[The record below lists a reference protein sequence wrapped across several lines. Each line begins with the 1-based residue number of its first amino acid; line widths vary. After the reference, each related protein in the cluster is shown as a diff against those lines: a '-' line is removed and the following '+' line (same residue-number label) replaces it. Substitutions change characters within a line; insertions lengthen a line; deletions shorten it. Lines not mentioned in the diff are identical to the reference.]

1 MQENK
6 FFMGTK
12 ELPKSWYN
20 ILPDLPRPLD
30 PPLNP
35 ATKQPIGPDALAPL
49 FPMGLIEQ
57 EVSTKNEIAIPQEV
71 LDIYTLWRPTPVR
84 RAIRLEQM
92 LDTPAKI
99 FYKDESVSPSG
110 SHKLNTAVAQAFYNK
125 KEGTK
130 RITTETGAGQ
140 WGSALSIACKMFDII
155 CRVYMVKVSYQQKP
169 YRRSLMQVFGAEV
182 IPSPSKLTKFG
193 QQVLKDDPK
202 CNGSL
207 GIAISEAMEDCVTS
221 KDTKYSLGSVL
232 NHVLLHQT
240 VVGLEAKKQ
249 MEMAGVY
256 PDYVIGCVGGGS
268 NFAGLALP
276 FMRDKLKEG
285 KDIRFIA
292 VEPTACPT
300 VTKGKYAYDHGDTA
314 KMTPLL
320 RQHTLGHIFIP
331 PAIHAGGLRY
341 HGMAGIISL
350 LCKENYMEAKA
361 YHQNEVFEKAL
372 LFAQAEGVVPAPET
386 SHAIAAAIDAANECK
401 KTGEAK
407 TILFNFSGHGYF
419 DMGAYDA
426 YLAGDLVDYEYPQ
439 HEIEQALKCLP
450 EM

>member
-1 MQENK
+1 MDETR
-6 FFMGTK
+6 FVLGTK
-12 ELPKSWYN
+12 EIPKTWYN

-35 ATKQPIGPDALAPL
+35 ATKKPIGPDALAAL

-57 EVSTKNEIAIPQEV
+57 EVATQPEIPIPPEI

-84 RAIRLEQM
+84 RARRLEQ
-92 LDTPAKI
+92 LLGTPAKI

-110 SHKLNTAVAQAFYNK
+110 SHKLNTAVAQAYYNK

-140 WGSALSIACKMFDII
+140 WGSALSIACKFFDIV

-182 IPSPSKLTKFG
+182 IASPSTLTKFG
-193 QQVLKDDPK
+193 QQVLKDDPD

-207 GIAISEAMEDCVTS
+207 GIAISEAIEDCVTS
-221 KDTKYSLGSVL
+221 KNTKYSLGSVL

-240 VVGLEAKKQ
+240 IVGSEAKKQ
-249 MEMAGVY
+249 MQMAGAY
-256 PDYVIGCVGGGS
+256 PDYVIGCIGGGS
-268 NFAGLALP
+268 NYAGLALP

-285 KDIRFIA
+285 KKTTFVA
-292 VEPTACPT
+292 VEPLACPT
-300 VTKGKYAYDHGDTA
+300 VTKGKYAYDFGDTA
-314 KMTPLL
+314 KTTPLL
-320 RQHTLGHIFIP
+320 KQHTLGHIFVP

-341 HGMAGIISL
+341 HGMAGIVSL
-350 LCKENYMEAKA
+350 LCKEGYMDAVA
-361 YHQNEVFEKAL
+361 YHQNEVFQSAIK
-372 LFAQAEGVVPAPET
+372 FAQSEGVVPAPET
-386 SHAIAAAIDAANECK
+386 SHALHAAIQIAEECK

-407 TILFNFSGHGYF
+407 TILLNFSGHGYF

-426 YLAGDLVDYEYPQ
+426 YLSGKLEDYEYPQ
-439 HEIEQALKCLP
+439 HEIEEALKCLP
-450 EM
+450 EV

>member
-1 MQENK
+1 MEEIR
-6 FFMGTK
+6 FLLGTK
-12 ELPKSWYN
+12 DMPKSWYN

-35 ATKQPIGPDALAPL
+35 ATKQPIGPDALAAL
-49 FPMGLIEQ
+49 FPMALIEQ
-57 EVSTKNEIAIPQEV
+57 EVSQKTEIPIPPEV
-71 LDIYTLWRPTPVR
+71 LDIYALWRPTPVR
-84 RAIRLEQM
+84 RARRLEQM

-99 FYKDESVSPSG
+99 FYKDESVSASG
-110 SHKLNTAVAQAFYNK
+110 SHKLNTATAQAFYNK
-125 KEGTK
+125 KDGTK

-140 WGSALSIACKMFDII
+140 WGSALSIACSMFGIE

-169 YRRSLMQVFGAEV
+169 YRRSMMQVFGAEV

-193 QQVLKDDPK
+193 TQILKDDPD
-202 CNGSL
+202 CTGSL
-207 GIAISEAMEDCVTS
+207 GIAISEAIEDCVTS
-221 KDTKYSLGSVL
+221 KNTRYSLGSVL

-240 VVGLEAKKQ
+240 IVGLEAKKQ
-249 MEMAGVY
+249 MELAGTY

-268 NFAGLALP
+268 NYAGLALP
-276 FMRDKLKEG
+276 FMRDKLKGG
-285 KDIRFIA
+285 KKTTFIA
-292 VEPTACPT
+292 VEPQACPT
-300 VTKGKYAYDHGDTA
+300 ITKGKYAYDHGDTA

-320 RQHTLGHIFIP
+320 KQHTLGHIFVP

-350 LCKENYMEAKA
+350 LCKEQCMEAVA
-361 YHQNEVFEKAL
+361 YHQNEVFKNAMI
-372 LFAQAEGVVPAPET
+372 FAQAEGVIPAPET
-386 SHAIAAAIDAANECK
+386 SHAIMAAMEVARECK

-426 YLAGDLVDYEYPQ
+426 YLSGKLEDYEYPQ
-439 HEIEQALKCLP
+439 HEIEEALKCLP
-450 EM
+450 VV

>member
-1 MQENK
+1 MEEIRFTLGAK
-6 FFMGTK
+6 D
-12 ELPKSWYN
+12 LPKTWYN

-35 ATKQPIGPDALAPL
+35 ATKQPIGPDALAAL

-57 EVSTKNEIAIPQEV
+57 EVSAQGEIPIPAEI
-71 LDIYTLWRPTPVR
+71 LDIYALWRPTPVR
-84 RAIRLEQM
+84 RARRLEQM
-92 LDTPAKI
+92 LDTPARI

-110 SHKLNTAVAQAFYNK
+110 SHKLNTSVAQAFYNK

-140 WGSALSIACKMFDII
+140 WGSALSIACKMFDIT

-193 QQVLKDDPK
+193 QQVLKDDPN

-221 KDTKYSLGSVL
+221 KNTKYSLGSVL

-240 VVGLEAKKQ
+240 VVGQEAKKQ
-249 MEMAGVY
+249 MKLAGAY
-256 PDYVIGCVGGGS
+256 PDYVIGCIGGGS
-268 NFAGLALP
+268 NYAGLALP
-276 FMRDKLKEG
+276 FMRDKLKDG
-285 KDIRFIA
+285 KETKFIA
-292 VEPTACPT
+292 VEPEACPT
-300 VTKGKYAYDHGDTA
+300 VTKGAYAYDHGDTA

-320 RQHTLGHIFIP
+320 KQHTLGHIFIP

-350 LCKENYMEAKA
+350 LCKENCMDAVA
-361 YHQNEVFEKAL
+361 YHQNEVFENAM
-372 LFAQAEGVVPAPET
+372 LFAQAEGTVPAPET
-386 SHAIAAAIDAANECK
+386 AHAIAAAMDVARECK
-401 KTGEAK
+401 KTGEKK

-419 DMGAYDA
+419 DMAAYDA
-426 YLAGDLVDYEYPQ
+426 YLAGTLEDYEYPQ
-439 HEIEQALKCLP
+439 HEIEAALKCLP

>member
-1 MQENK
+1 MDEIR
-6 FFMGTK
+6 FLLGTK
-12 ELPKSWYN
+12 DIPKTWYN

-35 ATKQPIGPDALAPL
+35 ATKQPIGPDALAAL

-57 EVSTKNEIAIPQEV
+57 EVATQGEIPIPPEI
-71 LDIYTLWRPTPVR
+71 LDIYTLWRPTPLR
-84 RAIRLEQM
+84 RARRLEQM

-110 SHKLNTAVAQAFYNK
+110 SHKLNTSVAQAFYNK

-140 WGSALSIACKMFDII
+140 WGSALSIACQMFDIT

-182 IPSPSKLTKFG
+182 IPIPSKKTKFG
-193 QQVLKDDPK
+193 AQVLKDDPE

-240 VVGLEAKKQ
+240 IVGQEARKQ
-249 MEMAGVY
+249 MELAGAY
-256 PDYVIGCVGGGS
+256 PDYVIGCIGGGS
-268 NFAGLALP
+268 NYAGLALP
-276 FMRDKLKEG
+276 FMRDKLKDG
-285 KDIRFIA
+285 KQIRFIA
-292 VEPTACPT
+292 VEPEACPT

-350 LCKENYMEAKA
+350 LCEENCMEAVA
-361 YHQNEVFEKAL
+361 YHQNEVFNAAMA
-372 LFAQAEGVVPAPET
+372 FAQAEGTVPAPET
-386 SHAIAAAIDAANECK
+386 AHAVLAAMDVAKECK

-407 TILFNFSGHGYF
+407 TILLNFSGHGYF

-426 YLAGDLVDYEYPQ
+426 YLAGSLEDYEYPQ
-439 HEIEQALKCLP
+439 REIEEALKCLP

>member
-1 MQENK
+1 MEENR
-6 FFMGTK
+6 FLLGTK
-12 ELPKSWYN
+12 ELPKTWYN

-35 ATKQPIGPDALAPL
+35 ATKEPIGPDALAPL

-57 EVSTKNEIAIPQEV
+57 EVATQGEIAIPEEI
-71 LDIYTLWRPTPVR
+71 LDIYALWRPTPLR

-110 SHKLNTAVAQAFYNK
+110 SHKLNTSVAQAYYNK

-140 WGSALSIACKMFDII
+140 WGSALSIACKMFDIT

-193 QQVLKDDPK
+193 EQLLKDDPE

-207 GIAISEAMEDCVTS
+207 GIAISEAIEDCVTS

-240 VVGLEAKKQ
+240 VVGQEARKQ
-249 MEMAGVY
+249 MELAGVY
-256 PDYVIGCVGGGS
+256 PDYVMGCIGGGS
-268 NFAGLALP
+268 NYAGLALP
-276 FMRDKLKEG
+276 FMRDKLKDG
-285 KDIRFIA
+285 KDIKFIA
-292 VEPTACPT
+292 VEPHACPT

-314 KMTPLL
+314 KMTPLM
-320 RQHTLGHIFIP
+320 RQHTLGHIFVP

-350 LCKENYMEAKA
+350 LCAEDCMEAVA
-361 YHQNEVFEKAL
+361 YHQNEVFKDAM
-372 LFAQAEGVVPAPET
+372 LFAQAEGTVPAPET
-386 SHAIAAAIDAANECK
+386 AHVITAAMNVARECK

-407 TILFNFSGHGYF
+407 NILFNFSGHGYF
-419 DMGAYDA
+419 DMAAYDA
-426 YLAGDLVDYEYPQ
+426 YLAGKLEDYEYPQ
-439 HEIEQALKCLP
+439 HEIEEALKCLP
-450 EM
+450 QM

>member
-1 MQENK
+1 MEEIRFNL
-6 FFMGTK
+6 GVK
-12 ELPKSWYN
+12 EIPKSWYN

-35 ATKQPIGPDALAPL
+35 ATKKPIGPDALAPL

-57 EVSTKNEIAIPQEV
+57 EVASKSEIPIPPEV
-71 LDIYTLWRPTPVR
+71 LDIYALWRPTPLR
-84 RAIRLEQM
+84 RAKRLEQM
-92 LDTPAKI
+92 LGTPAKI

-110 SHKLNTAVAQAFYNK
+110 SHKLNTAVAQVFYNK

-140 WGSALSIACKMFDII
+140 WGSALSIACKMFDIT
-155 CRVYMVKVSYQQKP
+155 CRVYMVRVSYEQKP

-193 QQVLKDDPK
+193 QSVLKDDPD
-202 CNGSL
+202 CTGSL

-221 KDTKYSLGSVL
+221 KNTKYSLGSVL

-240 VVGLEAKKQ
+240 VVGQEAKKQ
-249 MEMAGVY
+249 MELAGLY
-256 PDYVIGCVGGGS
+256 PDVVIGCVGGGS
-268 NFAGLALP
+268 NYAGLALP
-276 FMRDKLKEG
+276 FMRDKLKGG
-285 KDIRFIA
+285 KKTTFIA
-292 VEPTACPT
+292 VEPRACPT
-300 VTKGKYAYDHGDTA
+300 ITRGKYAYDHGDTA

-320 RQHTLGHIFIP
+320 KQHTLGHIFIP

-350 LCKENYMEAKA
+350 LCAEKCMEAVA
-361 YHQNEVFEKAL
+361 YHQNEVFKNAM

-386 SHAIAAAIDAANECK
+386 SHAIASAIDVARECK
-401 KTGEAK
+401 KTGQAK

-426 YLAGDLVDYEYPQ
+426 YLSGKLEDYECPQ
-439 HEIEQALKCLP
+439 EEIEAALKCLP
-450 EM
+450 V

>member
-1 MQENK
+1 MEENTFYLGK
-6 FFMGTK
+6 KDM
-12 ELPKSWYN
+12 PQAWYN

-35 ATKQPIGPDALAPL
+35 ATKEPIGPDALAPL

-57 EVSTKNEIAIPQEV
+57 EVATQGEIPIPSEV
-71 LDIYTLWRPTPVR
+71 LDIYALWRPTPVR

-110 SHKLNTAVAQAFYNK
+110 SHKLNTSVAQAFYNK

-140 WGSALSIACKMFDII
+140 WGSALSIACKMLDII

-182 IPSPSKLTKFG
+182 IPSPSQMTKFG
-193 QQVLKDDPK
+193 QQVLKDDPE

-207 GIAISEAMEDCVTS
+207 GIAISEAIEDCVTS

-240 VVGLEAKKQ
+240 IVGLEAKKQ
-249 MEMAGVY
+249 MEMTGVD

-268 NFAGLALP
+268 NYAGLALP
-276 FMRDKLKEG
+276 FMRDKLKDG
-285 KDIRFIA
+285 KDITFIA
-292 VEPTACPT
+292 VEPEACPT
-300 VTKGKYAYDHGDTA
+300 VTRGKYAYDHGDTA

-350 LCKENYMEAKA
+350 LCSEGCMEAKA
-361 YHQNEVFEKAL
+361 YHQNEVFENAM
-372 LFAQAEGVVPAPET
+372 LFAQAQGVVPAPET
-386 SHAIAAAIDAANECK
+386 SHAIAAAMDVARECK

-407 TILFNFSGHGYF
+407 NILFNFSGHGYF
-419 DMGAYDA
+419 DMAAYDA
-426 YLAGDLVDYEYPQ
+426 FLAGELVDYEYPQ
-439 HEIEQALKCLP
+439 HEIEEALKCLP

>member
-1 MQENK
+1 MEEIRFNLGAK
-6 FFMGTK
+6 DI
-12 ELPKSWYN
+12 PKSWYN

-35 ATKQPIGPDALAPL
+35 ATKQPIGPDALAAL

-57 EVSTKNEIAIPQEV
+57 EVSTANEIPIPEEI
-71 LDIYTLWRPTPVR
+71 LEIYTLWRPTPLR
-84 RAIRLEQM
+84 RARRLEKM

-110 SHKLNTAVAQAFYNK
+110 SHKLNTAVAQVFYNK
-125 KEGTK
+125 KEGVK

-140 WGSALSIACKMFDII
+140 WGSALSIACKMFDIV
-155 CRVYMVKVSYQQKP
+155 CRVYMVKISYQQKP
-169 YRRSLMQVFGAEV
+169 YRRSLMQIFGAEV
-182 IPSPSKLTKFG
+182 IPSPSEMTKFG
-193 QQVLKDDPK
+193 KQVLKDDPN

-207 GIAISEAMEDCVTS
+207 GIAISEAMEDAVTS
-221 KDTKYSLGSVL
+221 QNTKYSLGSVL

-249 MEMAGVY
+249 MELAGAY

-268 NFAGLALP
+268 NYAGLALP
-276 FMRDKLKEG
+276 FMRDKLKDG
-285 KDIRFIA
+285 KDIKFIA
-292 VEPTACPT
+292 VEPHACPT
-300 VTKGKYAYDHGDTA
+300 ITRGKYAYDFGDTA

-350 LCKENYMEAKA
+350 LCEEKCMDAVAYYQNDVFKKTQQFSEAEA
-361 YHQNEVFEKAL
+361 
-372 LFAQAEGVVPAPET
+372 VVAAPET
-386 SHAIAAAIDAANECK
+386 AHAIAAAIDVANECK
-401 KTGEAK
+401 KTGQAK
-407 TILFNFSGHGYF
+407 TILFNYSGHGHF

-426 YLAGDLVDYEYPQ
+426 YLAGKLEDYEHPQ
-439 HEIEQALKCLP
+439 HEIEQALRCLP
-450 EM
+450 QV

>member
-1 MQENK
+1 MEETR
-6 FFMGTK
+6 FVLGTK
-12 ELPKSWYN
+12 DIPKAWYN

-35 ATKQPIGPDALAPL
+35 ATKKPIGPEALAAL

-57 EVSTKNEIAIPQEV
+57 EVATKPEIPIPSEI
-71 LDIYTLWRPTPVR
+71 LDIYTLWRPTPLR
-84 RAIRLEQM
+84 RARRLEQ
-92 LDTPAKI
+92 LLGTPAKI

-140 WGSALSIACKMFDII
+140 WGSALSIACKFFDMV

-193 QQVLKDDPK
+193 QQVLKDDPD
-202 CNGSL
+202 CSGSL
-207 GIAISEAMEDCVTS
+207 GIAISEAIEDCVTS
-221 KDTKYSLGSVL
+221 KNTKYSLGSVL

-240 VVGLEAKKQ
+240 IIGQEAKKQ
-249 MEMAGVY
+249 MALAGVY
-256 PDYVIGCVGGGS
+256 PDYVIGCIGGGS
-268 NFAGLALP
+268 NYAGLALP

-285 KDIRFIA
+285 KKTKFVA
-292 VEPTACPT
+292 VEPLACPT
-300 VTKGKYAYDHGDTA
+300 VTKGKYAYDFGDTG
-314 KMTPLL
+314 KTTPLL
-320 RQHTLGHIFIP
+320 KQHTLGHVFVP

-350 LCKENYMEAKA
+350 LCKEGFMDAVA
-361 YHQNEVFEKAL
+361 YHQSEVFQSAIK
-372 LFAQAEGVVPAPET
+372 FAQAEGVVPAPET
-386 SHAIAAAIDAANECK
+386 SHALRSAIQIAEECK

-407 TILFNFSGHGYF
+407 NILLNFSGHGYF

-426 YLAGDLVDYEYPQ
+426 YLSGKLEDYEYPQ
-439 HEIEQALKCLP
+439 HEIEEALKCLP
-450 EM
+450 EV

>member
-1 MQENK
+1 MEENK
-6 FFMGTK
+6 FFMGRK
-12 ELPKSWYN
+12 DLPKNWYN

-35 ATKQPIGPDALAPL
+35 ATKEPIGPDALAAL

-57 EVSTKNEIAIPQEV
+57 EVATQSEIAIPPEV
-71 LDIYTLWRPTPVR
+71 LDIYALWRPTPVR

-110 SHKLNTAVAQAFYNK
+110 SHKLNTSVAQAFYNK

-182 IPSPSKLTKFG
+182 IPSPSELTKFG
-193 QQVLKDDPK
+193 QQVLKDDPE

-240 VVGLEAKKQ
+240 VVGQEAKKQ
-249 MEMAGVY
+249 MELAGAY

-268 NFAGLALP
+268 NYAGLALP
-276 FMRDKLKEG
+276 FMRDKLKDG
-285 KDIRFIA
+285 KDIKFIA
-292 VEPTACPT
+292 VEPEACPT

-341 HGMAGIISL
+341 HGMSGIISL
-350 LCKENYMEAKA
+350 LCEEDCMEAVA
-361 YHQNEVFEKAL
+361 YHQNEVFENAL
-372 LFAQAEGVVPAPET
+372 LFAQAEGVVTAPET
-386 SHAIAAAIDAANECK
+386 AHAIAAAIDVAKECK

-407 TILFNFSGHGYF
+407 TILFNYSGHGHF
-419 DMGAYDA
+419 DMAAYDA

>member
-6 FFMGTK
+6 FFLGTK
-12 ELPKSWYN
+12 ELPKNWYN

-35 ATKQPIGPDALAPL
+35 ATKKPIGPDALAPL

-57 EVSTKNEIAIPQEV
+57 EVATQSEIAIPPEV
-71 LDIYTLWRPTPVR
+71 LDIYALWRPTPLR
-84 RAIRLEQM
+84 RAIRLEKM

-99 FYKDESVSPSG
+99 FYKDENVSPSG
-110 SHKLNTAVAQAFYNK
+110 SHKLNTSVAQAFYNK

-140 WGSALSIACKMFDII
+140 WGSALSIACKMFDIV

-193 QQVLKDDPK
+193 QQVLKDDPA

-249 MEMAGVY
+249 MALAGVH
-256 PDYVIGCVGGGS
+256 PDYVIGCIGGGS
-268 NFAGLALP
+268 NYAGLALP
-276 FMRDKLKEG
+276 FMRDKLKDG
-285 KDIRFIA
+285 KDITFIA
-292 VEPTACPT
+292 VEPQACPT

-350 LCKENYMEAKA
+350 LCEENCMEAVA
-361 YHQNEVFEKAL
+361 YHQNEVFENAV
-372 LFAQAEGVVPAPET
+372 LFAQAEGVVTAPET
-386 SHAIAAAIDAANECK
+386 AHAVTAAINVAKECK

-407 TILFNFSGHGYF
+407 TILFNYSGHGHF
-419 DMGAYDA
+419 DMAAYDA
-426 YLAGDLVDYEYPQ
+426 YLAGDLMDYEYPQ
-439 HEIEQALKCLP
+439 HEIEAALKCLP
-450 EM
+450 QV